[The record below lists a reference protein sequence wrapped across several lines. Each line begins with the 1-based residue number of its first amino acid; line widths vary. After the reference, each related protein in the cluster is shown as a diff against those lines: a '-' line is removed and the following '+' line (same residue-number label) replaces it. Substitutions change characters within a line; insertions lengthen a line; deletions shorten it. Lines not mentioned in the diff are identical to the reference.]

1 MRRARQLSGGSFCIY
16 LVHIALL
23 RGLLSLGL
31 GTGRFPGVTIPVL
44 ALLCGALSWAVYLLL
59 SHLPWVRRWLI

>member
-1 MRRARQLSGGSFCIY
+1 MKR
-16 LVHIALL
+16 HIALL